1 MIDKSI
7 HPKSLGQGANKV
19 TVGDIQVHIIRTGQG
34 EPVVFI
40 HGLAED
46 HSSWDP
52 VIQHLMLGYSY
63 YTLDLRGHG
72 GTTSGRG
79 EGTAQQLAGDLI
91 GFLESCTGPAICV
104 GFSLGGVVVLEA
116 ALARPDLVKKV
127 IAIGTSSK
135 VGRAA
140 AEYFG
145 QRIHQIQTDMPAF
158 REALRLDTA
167 AQVVRNMAA
176 VDDISQVRVKAV
188 GDGAG
193 YINAARAMVALAG
206 SPMTERL
213 RAIRVPVHIIQGVDD
228 MFCPKKAADILREA
242 MPHAT
247 YAEIEQAGHLIAAD
261 QPEQLA
267 REISRALTR

>member
-1 MIDKSI
+1 MVIKSI
-7 HPKSLGQGANKV
+7 HPTHLEQGINKV
-19 TVGDIQVHIIRTGQG
+19 TVGDIQIHLSRTGHG

-46 HSSWDP
+46 HSSWDG

-72 GTTSGRG
+72 GTSVGQG
-79 EGTAQQLAGDLI
+79 QGTARQLAGDLI
-91 GFLESCTGPAICV
+91 GFLETCTGPAICV

-116 ALARPDLVKKV
+116 ALERPDLVKKV
-127 IAIGTSSK
+127 IAVGTSSK

-140 AEYFG
+140 AEFFG
-145 QRIHQIQTDMPAF
+145 QRISQIQTDMPAF
-158 REALRLDTA
+158 REALGLDTA
-167 AQVVRNMAA
+167 AQVVRSAA
-176 VDDISQVRVKAV
+176 SVDAISRVRVQAV

-193 YINAARAMVALAG
+193 YINAARAMVALAA

-213 RAIRVPVHIIQGVDD
+213 REIRVPVHIIQGVDD
-228 MFCPKKAADILREA
+228 VFCPKKAADILREA

-247 YAEIEQAGHLIAAD
+247 YAEIGQAGHLIAAD

-267 REISRALTR
+267 REISRALTI